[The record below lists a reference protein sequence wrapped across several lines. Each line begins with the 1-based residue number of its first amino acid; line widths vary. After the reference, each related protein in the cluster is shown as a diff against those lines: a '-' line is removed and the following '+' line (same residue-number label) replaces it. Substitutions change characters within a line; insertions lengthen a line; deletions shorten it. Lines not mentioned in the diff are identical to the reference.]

1 MRNGVKNYYNK
12 NKILYPVLVILF
24 IVFFGFLISFILN
37 SKKTSISLD
46 IASYDTLKDL
56 NFKNEEIIKAE
67 FYEEKQEPPQN
78 SNSTFYGDCA
88 NEFINA
94 RAMVIGDSTAEG
106 LSAYGV
112 LDPSSVI

>member
-12 NKILYPVLVILF
+12 NKILYPILVILF
-24 IVFFGFLISFILN
+24 IVFFGFFISFILN

-67 FYEEKQEPPQN
+67 FYEEKQEPLQN

>member
-67 FYEEKQEPPQN
+67 FLKKNRSLPKILTLLFMGTVQMN
-78 SNSTFYGDCA
+78 
-88 NEFINA
+88 
-94 RAMVIGDSTAEG
+94 
-106 LSAYGV
+106 L
-112 LDPSSVI
+112 